1 MFLIDKIYFTKRIKL
16 ILTVS
21 IIFAILVKIMK
32 KQQLKSSDS
41 VSELLTS
48 RKELILFNDDVNSF
62 DFVIESLVEVCD
74 HDPVQAE
81 QCALVAHFKGK
92 CGIKSGSLTELT
104 PMNNE
109 LNNRGISTVLA

>member
-1 MFLIDKIYFTKRIKL
+1 
-16 ILTVS
+16 
-21 IIFAILVKIMK
+21 MK

-41 VSELLTS
+41 ASELLTS
-48 RKELILFNDDVNSF
+48 RKQLILFNDDVNSF

-74 HDPVQAE
+74 HNPVQAE

-109 LNNRGISTVLA
+109 LNNRGISTVLT

>member
-1 MFLIDKIYFTKRIKL
+1 
-16 ILTVS
+16 
-21 IIFAILVKIMK
+21 MK
-32 KQQLKSSDS
+32 KHQLKSSGS
-41 VSELLTS
+41 TAELLTNLN
-48 RKELILFNDDVNSF
+48 ELILFNDDVNSF

-81 QCALVAHFKGK
+81 QCALIAHFNGK
-92 CGIKSGSLTELT
+92 CGIKTGTLNELT

>member
-1 MFLIDKIYFTKRIKL
+1 
-16 ILTVS
+16 
-21 IIFAILVKIMK
+21 MK
-32 KQQLKSSDS
+32 KQQLKSSKS
-41 VSELLTS
+41 TSELLTS

-81 QCALVAHFKGK
+81 QCAVIAHFKGK
-92 CGIKSGSLTELT
+92 CGIKSGTLNELT